1 MRGLAAL
8 VVVFHHFYLMFYRAH
23 FRSNPLSV
31 LIYPF
36 VAGHESVMLFFV
48 LSGFV
53 LSLPLMK
60 QVPFSYPIYVWK
72 RVLRIYGPYLGAL
85 AIAIIGCAI
94 WHNRVPSF
102 AGGVPPWYGPVTLQ
116 GVSHALVFIGPK
128 NDTRYNETFWSLIH
142 EMRISIVFPVIFLFI
157 GAIGIAGAA
166 LAIFVCTLIGV
177 QWELQTVQFVGM
189 FIIGILLAKHRFGLQ
204 TNFHKLGIFLK
215 LSLFTG
221 ALALFYGSHAIKGV
235 WWHLGDMPIAV
246 AAAVLIVIALSSTK
260 LTQLLSLSP
269 IAFLGN
275 ISYSLYLIHMTVL
288 CALTVVL
295 SNRINGL
302 EFFIVYVSGSIL
314 LSWGFY
320 LVVEQPFMKLSRR
333 AGTGIGKL
341 QQKETSEVE
350 AFQ

>member
-1 MRGLAAL
+1 
-8 VVVFHHFYLMFYRAH
+8 
-23 FRSNPLSV
+23 
-31 LIYPF
+31 
-36 VAGHESVMLFFV
+36 
-48 LSGFV
+48 
-53 LSLPLMK
+53 
-60 QVPFSYPIYVWK
+60 
-72 RVLRIYGPYLGAL
+72 L

-94 WHNRVPSF
+94 WHNRLPSF
-102 AGGVPPWYGPVTLQ
+102 AGGVPPWNGPVTLQ
-116 GVSHALVFIGPK
+116 GVSHALVFIGPG

-166 LAIFVCTLIGV
+166 LAIFICTLIGV
-177 QWELQTVQFVGM
+177 QWDLQTVQFVGM
-189 FIIGILLAKHRFGLQ
+189 F
-204 TNFHKLGIFLK
+204 IFLK

-260 LTQLLSLSP
+260 VMQLLSLSP

-295 SNRINGL
+295 SNRINGF

-320 LVVEQPFMKLSRR
+320 LAVEQPFMKLSRR
-333 AGTGIGKL
+333 ADTGIGKL